1 MKTEGFDLLSKES
14 LSMQGKQSAMEGDA
28 WVISFT
34 EAERQLLVG
43 GARRKCLSIL
53 KALRDTHLDIQ
64 VTRPPRRD

>member
-1 MKTEGFDLLSKES
+1 
-14 LSMQGKQSAMEGDA
+14 MQGKQSAMEGDA

-53 KALRDTHLDIQ
+53 KALRDRHLDIQ
-64 VTRPPRRD
+64 VTTHLVEW